1 MPLHPGTLPVCS
13 PDAHAVTSPQAVPSA
28 IWSGIL
34 SMLSM
39 PRVFSDYGARLQVGD
54 SRDFLQPGF
63 RQGTETRSADETP
76 PVAE

>member
-1 MPLHPGTLPVCS
+1 MPLYPGTLPIPS

-39 PRVFSDYGARLQVGD
+39 PRVFSDYGARLQVVD

-63 RQGTETRSADETP
+63 YQGTETRSVDETP

>member
-39 PRVFSDYGARLQVGD
+39 PRVFSDYGARLQVVN
-54 SRDFLQPGF
+54 SRGFLQPGF
-63 RQGTETRSADETP
+63 CRGTETRSADEMY